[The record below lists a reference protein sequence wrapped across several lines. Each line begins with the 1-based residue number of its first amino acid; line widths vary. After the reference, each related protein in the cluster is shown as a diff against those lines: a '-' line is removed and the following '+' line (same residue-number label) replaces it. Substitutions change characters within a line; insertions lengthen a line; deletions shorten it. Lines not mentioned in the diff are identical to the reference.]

1 MLYSPLH
8 AIGFAHYPKTGGH
21 SLGAWFRS
29 AFPDA
34 VFAEPPEA
42 HDVSHLAV
50 RASLERFGLV
60 EPPDLRVAPRVGRFL
75 ARTAR
80 RLGAGAIVPRCPVRI
95 LGVMREPFDTIVSLY
110 EYWRHYPF
118 ETEPGQPFMRIA
130 RTGPFADFVHA
141 AVVDG
146 MLLPYNVFFDAYGP
160 AWLSTRLIDFH
171 HLDAGLAAVCEEFRI
186 PTPAPLQ
193 RLTVGPG
200 LDRTLDRY
208 EAEAGPLMK
217 DVRRHFRWYYDNADR
232 VLVRGGRRGGR

>member
-1 MLYSPLH
+1 MLYSPRH

-60 EPPDLRVAPRVGRFL
+60 ERPDQRVAPRVGRFL

-95 LGVMREPFDTIVSLY
+95 LGVMREPFDIPGVGRIAILQ
-110 EYWRHYPF
+110 
-118 ETEPGQPFMRIA
+118 EPG
-130 RTGPFADFVHA
+130 G
-141 AVVDG
+141 
-146 MLLPYNVFFDAYGP
+146 
-160 AWLSTRLIDFH
+160 
-171 HLDAGLAAVCEEFRI
+171 AGVGWM
-186 PTPAPLQ
+186 TPA
-193 RLTVGPG
+193 
-200 LDRTLDRY
+200 
-208 EAEAGPLMK
+208 K
-217 DVRRHFRWYYDNADR
+217 S
-232 VLVRGGRRGGR
+232 